1 MNLLNLISQS
11 QLINLLLSAAVI
23 IFLWGGLRLFAR
35 FLASRKPMKCPRCGS
50 SIRRSRRSRGE
61 KILGFFLPVRRYQCN
76 QYDCRW
82 SGLLVIPFHSRKSPA
97 VPPVTPNLP
106 HSDSPIAKS
115 PSQEV
120 QESES

>member
-35 FLASRKPMKCPRCGS
+35 FLASRQPMQCPRCGS

-61 KILGFFLPVRRYQCN
+61 KILGFLFPVRRYQCN

-82 SGLLVIPFHSRKSPA
+82 SGLLVIPFHSHKSPA
-97 VPPVTPNLP
+97 VPPVPINFSEP
-106 HSDSPIAKS
+106 DSPISSS
-115 PSQEV
+115 PTNEV